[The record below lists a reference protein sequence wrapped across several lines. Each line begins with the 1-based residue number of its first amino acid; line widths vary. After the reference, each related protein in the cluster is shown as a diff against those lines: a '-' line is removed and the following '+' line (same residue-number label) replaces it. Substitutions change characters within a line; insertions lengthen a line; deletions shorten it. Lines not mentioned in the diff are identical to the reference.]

1 MTNNILGDVMCSR
14 SPHIILVEVTN
25 NILVEIINQGLRE
38 SGIYASVIASANT
51 MLSKEKILSSVES
64 RNNTRESKSV
74 NSSRKIGGFGQ
85 SQATARRVLEF
96 IDDANYTLAIP
107 PESPPGPD
115 DLNIDT

>member
-1 MTNNILGDVMCSR
+1 MAHLAAGRYSQSLT
-14 SPHIILVEVTN
+14 
-25 NILVEIINQGLRE
+25 IINQGLRE